1 MIDLY
6 DMQCNAFLP
15 MQSIRSLLLHHSI
28 YFLLINWIIKI
39 GTTTTKYKYVYF
51 KISKRQAPAGRGPG
65 GIERR
70 REEEERRKLVVS
82 WRKKR
87 VKKCNRKRDE
97 RHPWNDA
104 TSNIKTHS
112 RPTEHESSI
121 RGEILFVSS
130 SKARLSTRNRGFI

>member
-28 YFLLINWIIKI
+28 YFLIINWIIKI

-65 GIERR
+65 GMIERRKEEEER
-70 REEEERRKLVVS
+70 REEEESQYVPVPVPAVPTVVS
-82 WRKKR
+82 Q
-87 VKKCNRKRDE
+87 
-97 RHPWNDA
+97 
-104 TSNIKTHS
+104 
-112 RPTEHESSI
+112 
-121 RGEILFVSS
+121 SS
-130 SKARLSTRNRGFI
+130 SSVLKLLSSSFGFFILLYFFNNYCSSFVVEEMEFQKMVEV